1 MIEVPESYKIYNG
14 KCIKECP
21 SDTQETEENGK
32 KTCKVRFELTLN
44 GFFDLYIIN
53 EIWYSS
59 MNYFKIFLFIE
70 MCQLSKAM
78 YTRRSHIQC
87 TRSEKINRLHRN

>member
-44 GFFDLYIIN
+44 GFSIFFIN
-53 EIWYSS
+53 KIWYSS
-59 MNYFKIFLFIE
+59 MNYF
-70 MCQLSKAM
+70 
-78 YTRRSHIQC
+78 
-87 TRSEKINRLHRN
+87 

>member
-44 GFFDLYIIN
+44 GFSIFFIN
-53 EIWYSS
+53 
-59 MNYFKIFLFIE
+59 KI
-70 MCQLSKAM
+70 
-78 YTRRSHIQC
+78 
-87 TRSEKINRLHRN
+87 